1 MATRNFEAS
10 HMMVQTAQRDNV
22 TFFLEANAPKICYKT
37 LSNLS
42 GDYRILHC
50 PSINIWSVTFSHEL
64 DPQMQLYKIQ
74 NLANEK
80 NLDSVFRLQIHAELP

>member
-1 MATRNFEAS
+1 
-10 HMMVQTAQRDNV
+10 MMVQTAQRDNV
-22 TFFLEANAPKICYKT
+22 TFLLEANAPKICYKT

-64 DPQMQLYKIQ
+64 DVNRQRWIYARIERTKLINYYSLKCNCIRSKTWQMRKI
-74 NLANEK
+74 
-80 NLDSVFRLQIHAELP
+80 